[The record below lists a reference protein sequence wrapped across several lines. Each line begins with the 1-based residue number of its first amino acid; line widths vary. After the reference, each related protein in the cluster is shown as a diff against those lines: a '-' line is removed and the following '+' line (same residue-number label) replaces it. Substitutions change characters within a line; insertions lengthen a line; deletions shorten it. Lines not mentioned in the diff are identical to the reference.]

1 MRFFE
6 LSVPACLPTCLPV
19 CPCCDA
25 VIVTIL
31 HSILTLTLTLTLTT
45 PLFLSASALP
55 VNDNDKS
62 GAGIHEREREQPA
75 SLGRMPFHAI
85 NSRKTGRWRSGWGG
99 RGGSSKA
106 ARPKPSCVFVCRLHQ
121 RKNSLPNLTLVSY
134 HTIRRIKYPPKQRS
148 NLGPEDPPVSG
159 SLFFFFFFLC
169 FFVTRRYICSQ
180 RR

>member
-19 CPCCDA
+19 CPWCDA

-31 HSILTLTLTLTLTT
+31 HSILTLTLTLTT

-62 GAGIHEREREQPA
+62 GAGIHEREGAA
-75 SLGRMPFHAI
+75 SLSRPYAI
-85 NSRKTGRWRSGWGG
+85 SCNQLPQDRTMAEWVGGGGEGGG
-99 RGGSSKA
+99 RGSSKA

-121 RKNSLPNLTLVSY
+121 RKKFPPKLDTCIISY
-134 HTIRRIKYPPKQRS
+134 HSENKIPTETTVQSRSRRPSRFRFPFFF
-148 NLGPEDPPVSG
+148 LFL
-159 SLFFFFFFLC
+159 SLFFC
-169 FFVTRRYICSQ
+169 DA
-180 RR
+180 